1 MLTNGLPSSSSASRM
16 WERIQDSRK
25 DSSGLRQVSG
35 QMWMV
40 AKSIES
46 GMWFNLKFWP
56 MSLAHPVGFCQSLG
70 PGAQKPSSPTVT
82 R

>member
-1 MLTNGLPSSSSASRM
+1 
-16 WERIQDSRK
+16 
-25 DSSGLRQVSG
+25 
-35 QMWMV
+35 MWMV

-56 MSLAHPVGFCQSLG
+56 MALAHHVGLAYSLG
-70 PGAQKPSSPTVT
+70 LSADQKPSSPTVT